1 MQHDSLDIKKN
12 STLEVSVYECEVRLK
27 FRLIEEKGVLNQ
39 QAHLLEAL
47 IDAFA
52 YGSDDY
58 MEPIEVQAN
67 AREISELVASPEM
80 RRRLIR
86 LRNSND
92 LT

>member
-67 AREISELVASPEM
+67 AREISELMASPEM